1 MCWHRCQQRSRPSP
15 KWEWIQVGFAAA
27 VAAAAACEA
36 AAVADQWPLVEGSY
50 RPTFS
55 SSCTAKCPGMRT
67 ACSAGVVA
75 AAAVAV
81 AEAFAVAVL
90 GTPCCHPG
98 HIPEPLPVGRLPE
111 QTLVL
116 GKSVVVVVAVAAGR
130 DIRWAERDQENPRT
144 VVAAVVAAGSV
155 AVGPSGWTMTMIC
168 S

>member
-27 VAAAAACEA
+27 VAAACEA

-55 SSCTAKCPGMRT
+55 SSCTAKCPGTRT
-67 ACSAGVVA
+67 ACSASVVA
-75 AAAVAV
+75 AAAVVV
-81 AEAFAVAVL
+81 AEAFAVAAAAL

-98 HIPEPLPVGRLPE
+98 HIPGPLPVGLPE
-111 QTLVL
+111 QTLAL
-116 GKSVVVVVAVAAGR
+116 GRSVVVVAVAAGR